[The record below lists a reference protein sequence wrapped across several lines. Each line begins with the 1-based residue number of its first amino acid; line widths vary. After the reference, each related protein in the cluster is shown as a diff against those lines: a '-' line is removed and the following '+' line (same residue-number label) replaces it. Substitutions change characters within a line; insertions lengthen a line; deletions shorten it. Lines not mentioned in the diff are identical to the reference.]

1 MVGKIPKVSV
11 VIPVYN
17 GMPYLPETL
26 DCLLAQADVDFE
38 IVAVDDGS
46 QDDTLACLQ
55 AYATKDGRLRVL
67 ASEHRGIVPALNDG
81 LAVARADYIAR
92 MDGDDLCDP
101 YRLVKQAAYLDA
113 HPSLGLVASH
123 VIYGGDPVEGRG
135 FATFVEWTNSLETP
149 EQISLLRF
157 VESPLVHP
165 SVMFRRHLIEDVGP
179 YRDGDF
185 PEDYELWL
193 RMLDA
198 GVAMAKLPEPLVTW
212 RERPNR
218 LSRVDDR
225 YAVPAFYRTKSLYLA
240 KWLKAHDVHK
250 VLVWGAGR
258 PTRRRA
264 ALLETHGIEITAWI
278 DVDPKKIGQTYD
290 GKPCVDA
297 SILADPEAS
306 FVLSY
311 VGNRGAREDI
321 CQRLES
327 RGFVMGQHF
336 LLAA

>member
-1 MVGKIPKVSV
+1 M
-11 VIPVYN
+11 PVYN

-26 DCLLAQADVDFE
+26 DCLIAQTDVVCE
-38 IVAVDDGS
+38 IIVVDDGS
-46 QDDTLACLQ
+46 EDETLACLNS
-55 AYATKDGRLRVL
+55 YAERDPRLKVL
-67 ASEHRGIVPALNDG
+67 ACAHRGIVPSLNEG
-81 LAVARADYIAR
+81 LAAATGAYIAR
-92 MDGDDLCDP
+92 MDGDDLCVAS
-101 YRLVKQAAYLDA
+101 RLQKQAAFLDV
-113 HPSLGLVASH
+113 HREIGLVASH
-123 VIYGGDPVEGRG
+123 VIYGGDPEAGRG
-135 FATFVEWTNSLETP
+135 FATFVDWTNRLETP
-149 EQISLLRF
+149 EQIQLFRF

-165 SVMFRRHLIEDVGP
+165 SVMFRREVIEQVGP

-193 RMLDA
+193 RMLDHD
-198 GVAMAKLPEPLVTW
+198 VAMAKVPEALVTW

-225 YAVPAFYRTKSLYLA
+225 YAVPAFYRTKSQYLA
-240 KWLKAHDVHK
+240 KWVKRQGIDK
-250 VLVWGAGR
+250 VMVWGAGR

-264 ALLETHGIEITAWI
+264 ELIQEHGIEISAWI

-290 GKPCVDA
+290 GKPCLAADV
-297 SILADPEAS
+297 LADPQAQ

-321 CQRLES
+321 RQRLES
-327 RGFVMGQHF
+327 RGFVMGRHF